1 MENQNEVNFRTNNE
15 SSNQT
20 NPAVSEV
27 KLERRL
33 PESVAKYE
41 SSHYQND
48 FDEIKAES
56 QMNMILNDNQNLAYI
71 NINEQSDSKTLI
83 VERSIEVSKSQVIDN
98 CQDIK
103 NQESI

>member
-1 MENQNEVNFRTNNE
+1 MENQNEVYVRTNNE

-33 PESVAKYE
+33 PESVAKYQ

-48 FDEIKAES
+48 FDEI
-56 QMNMILNDNQNLAYI
+56 
-71 NINEQSDSKTLI
+71 
-83 VERSIEVSKSQVIDN
+83 
-98 CQDIK
+98 
-103 NQESI
+103 